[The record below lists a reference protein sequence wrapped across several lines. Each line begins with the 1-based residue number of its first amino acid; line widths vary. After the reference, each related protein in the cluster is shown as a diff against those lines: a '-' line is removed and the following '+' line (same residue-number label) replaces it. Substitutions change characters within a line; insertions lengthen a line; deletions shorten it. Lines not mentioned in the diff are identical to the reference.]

1 MSVRSLGLVLG
12 LLLVLAG
19 TTVAQPPTLTVYT
32 GRGQGFVEP
41 AVREFERDTGIR
53 VQVRLG
59 RDAELLA
66 TLQEEGPRSPA
77 DVFWA
82 NTSGALGAAAQAGL
96 FGPLPERLARR
107 PVAFVPRSR
116 RWVPLTVR
124 LRVLAYNPG
133 KIRPADLPPSV
144 MALPVDSRWRGRIG
158 WTPPYSS
165 FQDFIT
171 AMRIVHGEARTRAW
185 LEGMKALEPKAY
197 TSNPPMIEAI
207 RAGEIDLALT
217 NHYYVA
223 RFQRVGYN
231 VATHYFAPGDVGSLA
246 LVTGAGI
253 LRTSRNPQAAVR
265 FLEYLLG
272 PKIQQFWATE
282 HLEYPVV
289 HGVVLSPTLLPFEEA
304 IRRSPRI
311 DFEALRDLEGTLRLL
326 RELGIL

>member
-1 MSVRSLGLVLG
+1 MLVRSALVALG
-12 LLLVLAG
+12 LLLALS
-19 TTVAQPPTLTVYT
+19 TLTSAQPPTITVYT

-41 AVREFERDTGIR
+41 AVREFERDVGIR

-66 TLQEEGPRSPA
+66 TLQEEGARSPA

-82 NTSGALGAAAQAGL
+82 NTSGALGAAVQTGL
-96 FGPLPERLARR
+96 LGVLPEGIVRR

-124 LRVLAYNPG
+124 LRVLAYNPA
-133 KIRPADLPPSV
+133 KVKPDELPASV
-144 MALPVDSRWRGRIG
+144 MQLPGEARWRGRIG

-171 AMRIVHGEARTRAW
+171 AMRIIHGEARTRAW
-185 LEGMKALEPKAY
+185 LEAMKALEPKAY
-197 TSNPPMIEAI
+197 PSNPPMIEAI
-207 RAGEIDLALT
+207 RAGEIDVALT

-223 RFQRVGYN
+223 RFQRVGYT
-231 VATHYFAPGDVGSLA
+231 VATHYFAPQDVGSLA

-253 LRTSRNPQAAVR
+253 LRTSRNPQAAAR
-265 FLEYLLG
+265 FLDYLLS
-272 PKIQQFWATE
+272 PKIQQFWANE

-289 HGVVLSPTLLPFEEA
+289 RGIVLSPSLLPFDQA